1 MRGNAST
8 TDSGA
13 GSERVDSESDID
25 WLWIS
30 SKTWWIEIEIRTE
43 SEEKIWMQR
52 WAKGRKWKQVRDGL
66 YSGNKAQIQ
75 DSTLYSS
82 RILEAVRK
90 LIAKPHHHN

>member
-1 MRGNAST
+1 MRGNEST

-13 GSERVDSESDID
+13 GSESVDSESDID

-30 SKTWWIEIEIRTE
+30 SKTWWIEIRTT
-43 SEEKIWMQR
+43 SAEKIWMQR

-75 DSTLYSS
+75 DSTLHLS
-82 RILEAVRK
+82 RHSWSCKEVNSEIT
-90 LIAKPHHHN
+90 PS